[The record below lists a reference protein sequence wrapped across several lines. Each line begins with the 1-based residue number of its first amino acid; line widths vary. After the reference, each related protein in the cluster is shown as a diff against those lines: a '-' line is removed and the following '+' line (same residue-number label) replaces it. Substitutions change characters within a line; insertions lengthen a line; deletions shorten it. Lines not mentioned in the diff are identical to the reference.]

1 MSDKI
6 NILAKEL
13 NYQHS
18 DIVGQAE
25 IQLKYE
31 GYITR
36 EEGVA
41 QKMSRLEDVKI
52 PVNMEYDKLASLS
65 TEAKQKFTKI
75 QPATIGQASRVSGVT
90 PSDVSV
96 LLVFLGR

>member
-1 MSDKI
+1 
-6 NILAKEL
+6 
-13 NYQHS
+13 
-18 DIVGQAE
+18 
-25 IQLKYE
+25 
-31 GYITR
+31 
-36 EEGVA
+36 
-41 QKMSRLEDVKI
+41 MSRLEDVKI